1 MDRDESQKR
10 LTGLADALGAALA
23 PGHGEDSMLARVM
36 RESPTAVTWRVAV
49 GGRAGAVKLF
59 DPGEEGRAAYAR
71 ERRAL
76 EGFQGQGVPRLLF
89 VADGEACLMTAF
101 VEGRTLAEALDD
113 ANRLQMAE
121 FLGQWLGRLST
132 VAPDQ
137 PADADNWKDYLDRVD
152 GNLNREILAQ
162 QAPILEQTPV
172 LRNLLAHNDNALTNF
187 ILGKDRRLYG
197 VDFENARFK
206 PEGWDL
212 AMAGAALFGRFPD
225 DLQLLSGALLRGYRL
240 TATDTELPANFDQLI
255 SAVALSI
262 ALNGATKK
270 P

>member
-10 LTGLADALGAALA
+10 LTRLADALATVLA
-23 PGHGEDSMLARVM
+23 PGHGEGHMLARVL
-36 RESPTAVTWRVAV
+36 REGPTAVTWRVAV
-49 GGRAGAVKLF
+49 AGRAGAVKVF

-89 VADGEACLMTAF
+89 VADDAACLMTEF
-101 VEGRTLAEALDD
+101 VAGRTLAEALDD

-121 FLGQWLGRLST
+121 FLGQWLGRLAQ
-132 VAPDQ
+132 VAPKR
-137 PADADNWKDYLDRVD
+137 PAGGTWKDYLDKVD
-152 GNLNREILAQ
+152 GRLNRQVLAR

-172 LRNLLAHNDNALTNF
+172 SRSLLAHNDNALTNF

-240 TATDTELPANFDQLI
+240 TAPDTGLPAHFDQVI

-262 ALNGATKK
+262 ALHGVTKK